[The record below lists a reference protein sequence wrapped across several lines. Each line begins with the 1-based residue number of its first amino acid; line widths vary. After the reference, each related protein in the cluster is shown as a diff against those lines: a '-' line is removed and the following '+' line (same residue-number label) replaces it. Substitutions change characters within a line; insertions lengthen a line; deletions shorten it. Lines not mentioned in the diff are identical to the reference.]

1 MAECLEK
8 PSKHLAAL
16 YNKSFVI
23 LGGNSFSLFF
33 VCSESVWVTSELI
46 QPGVRAPLTV
56 ALLKLHGSILNM
68 RILGGDSNLFSKHS
82 TWKHFVY

>member
-16 YNKSFVI
+16 YNKSFVM

-33 VCSESVWVTSELI
+33 VCSESVLVSSVLI
-46 QPGVRAPLTV
+46 NAGVRAPLAVT
-56 ALLKLHGSILNM
+56 LLKLH
-68 RILGGDSNLFSKHS
+68 SNLHNEDAGK
-82 TWKHFVY
+82 